1 MCGAHNLQFSLHK
14 PPPSHSHFIHGKSRY
29 IPEHSHTISDI
40 YCPPLSCA
48 YCNILG
54 ICRVSALSRDPPSN
68 DPPDLLIATKVGLV
82 LPPHK
87 PTHVHTLQCRHRSSS
102 SFCHGLCVSHLHL
115 ICTRYTHHLLTRP
128 YLKHSWYSHPIELSR
143 MTSSFQ

>member
-1 MCGAHNLQFSLHK
+1 MLITSNFPSINRHHPTPTLSTESHDTFLSTHIQFQT
-14 PPPSHSHFIHGKSRY
+14 FIVHPCLVH
-29 IPEHSHTISDI
+29 IV
-40 YCPPLSCA
+40 
-48 YCNILG
+48 LG